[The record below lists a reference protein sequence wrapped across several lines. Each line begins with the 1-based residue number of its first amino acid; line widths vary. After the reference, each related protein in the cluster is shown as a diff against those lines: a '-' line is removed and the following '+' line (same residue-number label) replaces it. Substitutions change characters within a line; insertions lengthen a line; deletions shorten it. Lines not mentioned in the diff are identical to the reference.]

1 MMLSY
6 GVVGA
11 LTLAI
16 FFLGFESGRNDA
28 PKSFGCPGRPL
39 GAVNIVNTRTA
50 LRGEQEPCEMV
61 EEEEFVEEIT
71 AAAGVGEA
79 GGKPKNHMSY
89 QAWFGG
95 RRGNAKEGEGMCP
108 TYPNFGQTHVHV
120 KPTHKVMKEVVDSA
134 LNFAFSDLHH
144 PPSPSTAEIIVS
156 QGRKVTSYEDCTEI
170 YTTRS
175 GSRGNMPNKC
185 MSIVWM
191 KENQVSPWI
200 HSHRYGM
207 QAKMVDRYVDDYL
220 ERKNYPEEAEDLS
233 LMLRGFKQSI
243 DQFKKM
249 LGDPM
254 NPDGS
259 RRAVVVMVANEG
271 VMDLVLNFLCSC
283 REKAANIDISSIVIF
298 LGQPEYVP
306 VVNNMGAH
314 GIFNQYLSQIPKKAA
329 GSYGDRT
336 FGRLMWLKTT
346 SVYIALKAGF
356 DVIFQDAD
364 LVWLKDPVPH
374 LKKAVR
380 DVAFMDDGART
391 PRFTP
396 YFVNSG
402 FYYFKHNPRVLY
414 LMERMIKSGAGE
426 ISVSHS
432 HQSVLIRY
440 LTEVHDLY
448 GIKVNVLSN
457 TDFPSGAMYHN
468 NKTFI
473 KRIKE
478 YKEEPYVFH
487 MCWTANR
494 EDKVKYL
501 KDLGMWY
508 LPGEGHADQKT
519 CETPKLMMEWVKS
532 GSGRSRSSGDKR
544 TLLSHCCMAG
554 DYFTHRP

>member
-1 MMLSY
+1 MVLSY
-6 GVVGA
+6 AALGVF
-11 LTLAI
+11 TIAI
-16 FFLGFESGRNDA
+16 FIVGFRSGYDDA
-28 PKSFGCPGRPL
+28 RSPVACPDSPMNADSRG
-39 GAVNIVNTRTA
+39 GAPAAHTS
-50 LRGEQEPCEMV
+50 LREEPCV
-61 EEEEFVEEIT
+61 ET
-71 AAAGVGEA
+71 EA
-79 GGKPKNHMSY
+79 NNMDEVASGSATRYIKSY
-89 QAWFGG
+89 EGWFGG
-95 RRGNAKEGEGMCP
+95 RRVNEKEICP
-108 TYPNFGQTHVHV
+108 TYPNFGRSYVNVKQTH
-120 KPTHKVMKEVVDSA
+120 KAMNLVVDSI
-134 LNFAFSDLHH
+134 LNLAFSDLHH
-144 PPSPSTAEIIVS
+144 PPSPSNAELIVS
-156 QGRKVTSYEDCTEI
+156 QGQEVTSVKDCTEI
-170 YTTRS
+170 YLTRS

-191 KENQVSPWI
+191 KESKMSPWM

-220 ERKNYPEEAEDLS
+220 ERVNYPDETEDVP

-243 DQFKKM
+243 EQFKKL
-249 LGDPM
+249 LGDPI
-254 NPDGS
+254 NADGS

-346 SVYIALKAGF
+346 SVYIAVKAGF

-374 LKKAVR
+374 LKQAVQ

-402 FYYFKHNPRVLY
+402 FYYFKHNARVLY
-414 LMERMIKSGAGE
+414 LVERMIKSGAGE

-448 GIKVNVLSN
+448 GIKVNVLSS

-468 NKTFI
+468 NKSFI
-473 KRIKE
+473 GRIKE
-478 YKEEPYVFH
+478 YKDEPYVFH

-501 KDLGMWY
+501 KDIGMWY
-508 LPGEGHADQKT
+508 LPTDGGARQRT
-519 CETPKLMMEWVKS
+519 CENPSLMREWVQGGSEKS
-532 GSGRSRSSGDKR
+532 S
-544 TLLSHCCMAG
+544 LLSHCCTAG
-554 DYFTHRP
+554 DYFTKKPGIP

>member
-1 MMLSY
+1 
-6 GVVGA
+6 
-11 LTLAI
+11 
-16 FFLGFESGRNDA
+16 
-28 PKSFGCPGRPL
+28 
-39 GAVNIVNTRTA
+39 
-50 LRGEQEPCEMV
+50 
-61 EEEEFVEEIT
+61 
-71 AAAGVGEA
+71 
-79 GGKPKNHMSY
+79 MSY

-95 RRGNAKEGEGMCP
+95 RRGNKKEDVGICP
-108 TYPNFGQTHVHV
+108 TYPNFGQNHVHV

-134 LNFAFSDLHH
+134 LNLGFSDLHH
-144 PPSPSTAEIIVS
+144 PPSPSTAEIIAS
-156 QGRKVTSYEDCTEI
+156 QGGREVTSYEDCTEI
-170 YTTRS
+170 YLTRS

-191 KENQVSPWI
+191 KENQMSPWR

-220 ERKNYPEEAEDLS
+220 ERVNYPEETEDLS
-233 LMLRGFKQSI
+233 LMLRGFRQSV

-249 LGDPM
+249 LGEPT

-259 RRAVVVMVANEG
+259 RKAVVVMVANEG

-346 SVYIALKAGF
+346 SVYIALRAGF

-374 LKKAVR
+374 LERAVR

-402 FYYFKHNPRVLY
+402 FYYFKHNARVLY

-448 GIKVNVLSN
+448 GIDVNVLSN
-457 TDFPSGAMYHN
+457 TLFPSGAMYHN

-478 YKEEPYVFH
+478 YKDEPYVFH

-501 KDLGMWY
+501 KDIGMWY
-508 LPGEGHADQKT
+508 LPESGADQKT
-519 CETPKLMMEWVKS
+519 CETPKLMKDWVRGS
-532 GSGRSRSSGDKR
+532 IGSGKKK
-544 TLLSHCCMAG
+544 TLLTHCCQAG
-554 DYFTHRP
+554 TYFTNKPS

>member
-1 MMLSY
+1 MYVRYAVY
-6 GVVGA
+6 GVVA
-11 LTLAI
+11 L
-16 FFLGFESGRNDA
+16 FLFYIGFQTGREDA
-28 PKSFGCPGRPL
+28 QANQGCKK
-39 GAVNIVNTRTA
+39 AVPAATA
-50 LRGEQEPCEMV
+50 QSENFIPSLRGEGEPCDE
-61 EEEEFVEEIT
+61 T
-71 AAAGVGEA
+71 ASLSQPGGGVGMR
-79 GGKPKNHMSY
+79 KVDTY
-89 QAWFGG
+89 QSFFGG
-95 RRGNAKEGEGMCP
+95 SRQKDTRKTCPNYPDYGQFFLHIKQNHKE
-108 TYPNFGQTHVHV
+108 
-120 KPTHKVMKEVVDSA
+120 MKQVVDSV
-134 LNFAFSDLHH
+134 LNLAFDELHH
-144 PPSPSTAEIIVS
+144 PPSPANSEIIAS
-156 QGRKVTSYEDCTEI
+156 QNQKITRYEECSEI
-170 YTTRS
+170 YLTRS
-175 GSRGNMPNKC
+175 GARESMPNKC
-185 MSIVWM
+185 LAIVWANAD
-191 KENQVSPWI
+191 KVSPWR
-200 HSHRYGM
+200 HSHRFGV

-220 ERKNYPEEAEDLS
+220 ERVNYPEETEELP
-233 LMLRGFKQSI
+233 LVLRGYKQSI
-243 DQFKKM
+243 EQFKQL

-254 NPDGS
+254 NADGS
-259 RRAVVVMVANEG
+259 RKAVVVMVANEG

-283 REKAANIDISSIVIF
+283 REKAAGIDISSIAIF

-306 VVNNMGAH
+306 VVNSMGAH
-314 GIFNQYLSQIPKKAA
+314 GIFNQFLSQIPKKAA
-329 GSYGDRT
+329 GNYGDKT

-346 SVYIALKAGF
+346 SVYIALQAGF

-374 LKKAVR
+374 LHKVVR

-414 LMERMIKSGAGE
+414 LMERMLKGGPGE

-440 LTEVHDLY
+440 LTEVHDMN
-448 GIKVNVLSN
+448 GIKVNVLGS

-478 YKEEPYVFH
+478 YKEEPFVFH

-508 LPGEGHADQKT
+508 LPDETNARHNT
-519 CETPKLMMEWVKS
+519 CEKPQQMIAWAKS
-532 GSGRSRSSGDKR
+532 AKKGEN
-544 TLLSHCCMAG
+544 LLSHCCMAG
-554 DYFTHRP
+554 EYFNNKP